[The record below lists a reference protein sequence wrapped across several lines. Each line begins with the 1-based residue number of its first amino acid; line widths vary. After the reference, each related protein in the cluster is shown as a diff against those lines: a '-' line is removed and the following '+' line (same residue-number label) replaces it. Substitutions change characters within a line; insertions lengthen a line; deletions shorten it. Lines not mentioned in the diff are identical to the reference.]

1 MVQLIPDV
9 LSPEIKSPAEKR
21 LFVEFRDHR
30 TNKKYIVLHSLGIA
44 EHANKIFGEIDF
56 VILCNEGV
64 LCLEVKGGQVMHGAY
79 AVQMIQGIVYLLA
92 LFADKGLYKTTII
105 ILTDHGGDIALQLA
119 HLSRRP

>member
-44 EHANKIFGEIDF
+44 EHANKIFGEYP
-56 VILCNEGV
+56 N
-64 LCLEVKGGQVMHGAY
+64 A
-79 AVQMIQGIVYLLA
+79 
-92 LFADKGLYKTTII
+92 
-105 ILTDHGGDIALQLA
+105 
-119 HLSRRP
+119 